1 MQRHPPTP
9 HISRPVL
16 SAWLR
21 WLGLALA
28 IALLGGCAYAPGL
41 SIGRSVT
48 TPDAQANPYSITTQR
63 SSLVPG
69 TQAGAGM
76 DAPPP
81 GTITA
86 ITPEQVRQQRAAQPT
101 DIAPDVKRLFGVAQ
115 TYTIGA
121 GDVLGI
127 TVWDHP
133 ELAATAAAGY
143 LVSADGRIQFPY
155 IGSTPLAGLT
165 EQGAN
170 DLLTKRLS
178 RYLKNPQ
185 ITLSIQSYRAA
196 SVYVDGEVRT
206 PGLQP
211 VNDLPMT
218 LPVVLGR
225 AGGLLPNA
233 DRSALALTR
242 DGATTRIN
250 LQQLTAQGINP
261 ANILLAS
268 GDMLRVPSRDE
279 SRIFVLGEVPRAGA
293 QSLRNGR
300 LSLNEAL
307 GDAGGINPTSGD
319 PRQVYVIRNGAAGNP
334 QIFHLDA
341 RTAVS
346 YALAEGF
353 ELKARDVVF
362 VDPVPLVSWNRVI
375 SLILPSAS
383 AVILTRDTVDAV
395 SP

>member
-1 MQRHPPTP
+1 MPRINST
-9 HISRPVL
+9 IFV
-16 SAWLR
+16 A
-21 WLGLALA
+21 LALLA
-28 IALLGGCAYAPGL
+28 TALLGGCAYAPGL

-48 TPDAQANPYSITTQR
+48 LPDDQTNPWSITTQR
-63 SSLVPG
+63 STPAPG
-69 TQAGAGM
+69 SPAGAAL

-81 GTITA
+81 GAVTA
-86 ITPEQVRQQRAAQPT
+86 ITPDLVRQQLAAQPAG
-101 DIAPDVKRLFGVAQ
+101 IAPDVKRLFGVAQ
-115 TYTIGA
+115 PYTIGA

-133 ELAATAAAGY
+133 ELATGAGGY
-143 LVSADGRIQFPY
+143 LVSASGQVQFPY

-170 DLLTKRLS
+170 DLLTKRLAK
-178 RYLKNPQ
+178 YIKNPQ
-185 ITLSIQSYRAA
+185 ITLSIQSYRAG

-225 AGGLLPNA
+225 AGGLAPNA

-250 LQQLTAQGINP
+250 LQQLTAQGVNP

-279 SRIFVLGEVPRAGA
+279 SRVFVLGEVPRAGA

-341 RTAVS
+341 RTAVA

-353 ELKARDVVF
+353 ELQARDVVF

-383 AVILTRDTVDAV
+383 AVILTRDTVNAV

>member
-1 MQRHPPTP
+1 MPRFKTTLL
-9 HISRPVL
+9 I
-16 SAWLR
+16 A
-21 WLGLALA
+21 LALLA
-28 IALLGGCAYAPGL
+28 TTLLGGCAYAPGL

-48 TPDAQANPYSITTQR
+48 SPDAQANPWSITTQR
-63 SSLVPG
+63 ASLVPG
-69 TQAGAGM
+69 VQASTGL

-81 GTITA
+81 GAVTTIT
-86 ITPEQVRQQRAAQPT
+86 PDLVRQQMAAQP
-101 DIAPDVKRLFGVAQ
+101 AGVAADVKRLFGVAQ
-115 TYTIGA
+115 PYTIGA

-127 TVWDHP
+127 TVWEHP
-133 ELAATAAAGY
+133 ELATGAGGY
-143 LVSADGRIQFPY
+143 LVSAAGQVQFPY

-170 DLLTKRLS
+170 DLLTQRLAK
-178 RYLKNPQ
+178 YLKNPQ
-185 ITLSIQSYRAA
+185 ITLSIQSYRAGN
-196 SVYVDGEVRT
+196 VYVDGEVRT

-211 VNDLPMT
+211 LNDLPMT

-225 AGGLLPNA
+225 AGGLGPNA

-242 DGATTRIN
+242 DGATTLIN

-319 PRQVYVIRNGAAGNP
+319 PRQVYIIRNGAVGNP

-341 RTAVS
+341 RTAVA

-353 ELKARDVVF
+353 ELRARDVVF

-383 AVILTRDTVDAV
+383 AVILTRDTANAV

>member
-1 MQRHPPTP
+1 MPRLTSS
-9 HISRPVL
+9 IL
-16 SAWLR
+16 IA
-21 WLGLALA
+21 LALLA
-28 IALLGGCAYAPGL
+28 TALLGGCAYAPGL

-48 TPDAQANPYSITTQR
+48 S
-63 SSLVPG
+63 PG
-69 TQAGAGM
+69 AQAGASA

-81 GTITA
+81 GAVTD
-86 ITPEQVRQQRAAQPT
+86 ITPDLVRQQLAAQPAG
-101 DIAPDVKRLFGVAQ
+101 IGPDVKRLFGVAQ

-133 ELAATAAAGY
+133 ELATAAGGY
-143 LVSADGRIQFPY
+143 LVSASGQVQFPY

-170 DLLTKRLS
+170 DLLTKRLAK
-178 RYLKNPQ
+178 YIKNPQ
-185 ITLSIQSYRAA
+185 ITLSIQSYRAG

-225 AGGLLPNA
+225 AGGLSASA

-242 DGATTRIN
+242 DGTTTRIN
-250 LQQLTAQGINP
+250 LQQLTAQGVNP

-268 GDMLRVPSRDE
+268 GDMLRVPNRDE
-279 SRIFVLGEVPRAGA
+279 SRIFVLGEVPRAGG
-293 QSLRNGR
+293 QLMRNGR
-300 LSLNEAL
+300 LTLNEAL

-319 PRQVYVIRNGAAGNP
+319 PRQVYVVRNGAAGNP

-341 RTAVS
+341 RTAVA

-383 AVILTRDTVDAV
+383 AVILTRDTVNAV

>member
-1 MQRHPPTP
+1 M
-9 HISRPVL
+9 SRFTSSIFV
-16 SAWLR
+16 A
-21 WLGLALA
+21 LALLA
-28 IALLGGCAYAPGL
+28 TTLLGGCAYAPGL
-41 SIGRSVT
+41 SIGRSVSS
-48 TPDAQANPYSITTQR
+48 PDAQANPWSITTQR
-63 SSLVPG
+63 SSPVPG
-69 TQAGAGM
+69 GAGL

-81 GTITA
+81 GAVTA
-86 ITPEQVRQQRAAQPT
+86 ITPDLVRQQLAAQPSG
-101 DIAPDVKRLFGVAQ
+101 IAPDVKRLFGVAQ
-115 TYTIGA
+115 PYTIGA
-121 GDVLGI
+121 GDVLAI

-133 ELAATAAAGY
+133 ELATTSTTAGAGGY
-143 LVSADGRIQFPY
+143 LVSASGHVQFPY
-155 IGSTPLAGLT
+155 IGSTPLVGLT

-178 RYLKNPQ
+178 KYIKNPQ
-185 ITLSIQSYRAA
+185 ITLSIQNYRAG

-225 AGGLLPNA
+225 AGGLGANA

-242 DGATTRIN
+242 SGITTRID
-250 LQQLTAQGINP
+250 LQQLTAQGVNP
-261 ANILLAS
+261 ANILLGS

-279 SRIFVLGEVPRAGA
+279 SRIFVLGEVPRAGG
-293 QSLRNGR
+293 QLMRNGR
-300 LSLNEAL
+300 LTLNEAL

-319 PRQVYVIRNGAAGNP
+319 PRQVYVVRNGNAGNP

-341 RTAVS
+341 RTAVA

-353 ELKARDVVF
+353 ELRARDVVF

-383 AVILTRDTVDAV
+383 AVILTRDTANAV

>member
-1 MQRHPPTP
+1 MPRLTSS
-9 HISRPVL
+9 IFVT
-16 SAWLR
+16 
-21 WLGLALA
+21 LALLA
-28 IALLGGCAYAPGL
+28 TALLGGCAYAPGL

-48 TPDAQANPYSITTQR
+48 APDAQANPWSITTQR
-63 SSLVPG
+63 ASTVPG
-69 TQAGAGM
+69 SPSGAGV

-81 GTITA
+81 GSITA
-86 ITPEQVRQQRAAQPT
+86 ITPDLVRQQLAAQPSG
-101 DIAPDVKRLFGVAQ
+101 IGPDVKRLFGVAQ

-121 GDVLGI
+121 GDVLAI

-133 ELAATAAAGY
+133 ELASGAGGY
-143 LVSADGRIQFPY
+143 LVSASGQVQFPY

-170 DLLTKRLS
+170 DLLSKRLAK
-178 RYLKNPQ
+178 YLKNPQ
-185 ITLSIQSYRAA
+185 ITLSIQSYRAG

-225 AGGLLPNA
+225 AGGLGPNA

-242 DGATTRIN
+242 DGITTRID

-261 ANILLAS
+261 ANILLGS
-268 GDMLRVPSRDE
+268 GDMLRVPGRDE
-279 SRIFVLGEVPRAGA
+279 SRIFVLGEVSRAGA
-293 QSLRNGR
+293 QLLRNGR
-300 LSLNEAL
+300 LTLNEAL
-307 GDAGGINPTSGD
+307 GDAGGISPASGD

-341 RTAVS
+341 RTAVA

-353 ELKARDVVF
+353 ELRSRDVVF

-383 AVILTRDTVDAV
+383 AVILTRDTVNAV

>member
-1 MQRHPPTP
+1 LVTTT
-9 HISRPVL
+9 
-16 SAWLR
+16 
-21 WLGLALA
+21 
-28 IALLGGCAYAPGL
+28 LLGGCAYAPGL
-41 SIGRSVT
+41 SIGRSVSA
-48 TPDAQANPYSITTQR
+48 PDAQDNPWSITTQR
-63 SSLVPG
+63 ASNVSGAPV
-69 TQAGAGM
+69 GAGV

-81 GTITA
+81 GTITP
-86 ITPEQVRQQRAAQPT
+86 ITPDLVRQQLAAHPGG
-101 DIAPDVKRLFGVAQ
+101 IAPEVKRLFGVAQ
-115 TYTIGA
+115 TYTIGP
-121 GDVLGI
+121 GDVLSI

-133 ELAATAAAGY
+133 ELATASGTAGASGY
-143 LVSADGRIQFPY
+143 LVSADGKVQFPY

-170 DLLTKRLS
+170 DLLTNRLAK
-178 RYLKNPQ
+178 YIKNPQ

-225 AGGLLPNA
+225 AGGLAPNA

-242 DGATTRIN
+242 NGVTTRIN
-250 LQQLTAQGINP
+250 LQQLTAQGVNP

-268 GDMLRVPSRDE
+268 GDMLRVPSREE

-293 QSLRNGR
+293 QALRNGR
-300 LSLNEAL
+300 LTLNEAL
-307 GDAGGINPTSGD
+307 GDAGGINPASGD
-319 PRQVYVIRNGAAGNP
+319 PRQVYVIRGGFAGNP

-341 RTAVS
+341 RTAVA

-353 ELKARDVVF
+353 ELKSRDVVF

-383 AVILTRDTVDAV
+383 AVIVTRDTANAV

>member
-1 MQRHPPTP
+1 M
-9 HISRPVL
+9 SRL
-16 SAWLR
+16 TTSIYIA
-21 WLGLALA
+21 LALLA
-28 IALLGGCAYAPGL
+28 TALLGGCAYAPGL
-41 SIGRSVT
+41 SIGRSVSS
-48 TPDAQANPYSITTQR
+48 PDAQANPWSITTQR
-63 SSLVPG
+63 ASTVPG
-69 TQAGAGM
+69 SPSGAGI

-81 GTITA
+81 GAVTA
-86 ITPEQVRQQRAAQPT
+86 ITPDLVRQQLAAQPSG
-101 DIAPDVKRLFGVAQ
+101 ISADVKRLFGVAQ
-115 TYTIGA
+115 PYTIGA
-121 GDVLGI
+121 GDVLAI

-133 ELAATAAAGY
+133 ELAMASGTTAAGGY
-143 LVSADGRIQFPY
+143 LVSASGQVQFPY

-178 RYLKNPQ
+178 KYLKNPQ
-185 ITLSIQSYRAA
+185 ITLSIQSYRAG

-225 AGGLLPNA
+225 AGGLAPNA

-242 DGATTRIN
+242 DGATTRID

-261 ANILLAS
+261 ANILLGS

-293 QSLRNGR
+293 QMLRNGR
-300 LSLNEAL
+300 LTLNEAL

-341 RTAVS
+341 RTAVA

-353 ELKARDVVF
+353 ELKSRDVVF

-383 AVILTRDTVDAV
+383 AVILTRDTVNAV

>member
-1 MQRHPPTP
+1 MPRFKTTLL
-9 HISRPVL
+9 I
-16 SAWLR
+16 A
-21 WLGLALA
+21 LALLA
-28 IALLGGCAYAPGL
+28 TTLLGGCAYAPGL

-48 TPDAQANPYSITTQR
+48 SPDAQANPWSITTQR
-63 SSLVPG
+63 ASLVPG
-69 TQAGAGM
+69 SQASTGL

-81 GTITA
+81 GAVTTIT
-86 ITPEQVRQQRAAQPT
+86 PDLVRQQMAAQP
-101 DIAPDVKRLFGVAQ
+101 AGVAADVKRLFGVAQ
-115 TYTIGA
+115 PYTIGA

-133 ELAATAAAGY
+133 ELATGAGGY
-143 LVSADGRIQFPY
+143 LVSAAGQVQFPY
-155 IGSTPLAGLT
+155 IGSTPLVGLT

-170 DLLTKRLS
+170 DLLTQRLAK
-178 RYLKNPQ
+178 YLKNPQ
-185 ITLSIQSYRAA
+185 ITLSIQSYRAGN
-196 SVYVDGEVRT
+196 VYVDGEVRT

-211 VNDLPMT
+211 LNDLPMT

-225 AGGLLPNA
+225 AGGLGANA

-242 DGATTRIN
+242 DGATTLIN

-319 PRQVYVIRNGAAGNP
+319 PRQVYIIRNGAVGNP

-341 RTAVS
+341 RTAVA

-353 ELKARDVVF
+353 ELRARDVVF

-383 AVILTRDTVDAV
+383 AVILTRDTANAV

>member
-1 MQRHPPTP
+1 MPRLYPSLFIT
-9 HISRPVL
+9 
-16 SAWLR
+16 
-21 WLGLALA
+21 LALA
-28 IALLGGCAYAPGL
+28 TTLLGGCAYAPGL
-41 SIGRSVT
+41 SIGRSVN
-48 TPDAQANPYSITTQR
+48 TPDAQAKPWSITSQ
-63 SSLVPG
+63 VPG
-69 TQAGAGM
+69 TATGEGA

-81 GTITA
+81 GAVTA
-86 ITPEQVRQQRAAQPT
+86 ITPELVRQQLAARPT
-101 DIAPDVKRLFGVAQ
+101 DIGADVKRLFGVAQ
-115 TYTIGA
+115 TYTIGP

-133 ELAATAAAGY
+133 ELASGTAGASGY
-143 LVSADGRIQFPY
+143 LVSADGKVQFPY
-155 IGSTPLAGLT
+155 IGSTQLAGLT

-170 DLLTKRLS
+170 DLLTKHLAK
-178 RYLKNPQ
+178 YIKNPQ

-211 VNDLPMT
+211 VNDMPMT

-225 AGGLLPNA
+225 AGGLQPNA

-242 DGATTRIN
+242 DGVTTRIN

-268 GDMLRVPSRDE
+268 GDMLRVPNRDE

-293 QSLRNGR
+293 QALRNGR
-300 LSLNEAL
+300 LTLNEAL
-307 GDAGGINPTSGD
+307 GDAGGINPASGD

-341 RTAVS
+341 RTAVA
-346 YALAEGF
+346 YALSEGF
-353 ELKARDVVF
+353 ELKSRDVVF

-383 AVILTRDTVDAV
+383 AVILTRDTANAV

>member
-1 MQRHPPTP
+1 MPRHTSSFL
-9 HISRPVL
+9 I
-16 SAWLR
+16 A
-21 WLGLALA
+21 LALFA
-28 IALLGGCAYAPGL
+28 SALLGGCAYAPGL
-41 SIGRSVT
+41 SIGRSVSE
-48 TPDAQANPYSITTQR
+48 PDAQTLTTQR
-63 SSLVPG
+63 DNG
-69 TQAGAGM
+69 

-81 GTITA
+81 GAVTA
-86 ITPEQVRQQRAAQPT
+86 ITPELVRQQLAAQPGG
-101 DIAPDVKRLFGVAQ
+101 IAPEVKRLFGVPKP
-115 TYTIGA
+115 YTIGA

-133 ELAATAAAGY
+133 ELASGAGGY
-143 LVSADGRIQFPY
+143 LVSASGHVQFPY

-170 DLLTKRLS
+170 DLLAKRLA
-178 RYLKNPQ
+178 RYIKKPQ
-185 ITLSIQSYRAA
+185 ITLSVQSYRAG

-211 VNDLPMT
+211 INDLPMT

-225 AGGLLPNA
+225 AGGMAPNA

-261 ANILLAS
+261 ANILLAT

-293 QSLRNGR
+293 QVLRDGRRSL
-300 LSLNEAL
+300 SEAL

-319 PRQVYVIRNGAAGNP
+319 PRQVYVVRNAAAGTP

-341 RTAVS
+341 RTAVA
-346 YALAEGF
+346 YALAESF

-383 AVILTRDTVDAV
+383 AVILTRDTANAV

>member
-1 MQRHPPTP
+1 MPRINST
-9 HISRPVL
+9 IFV
-16 SAWLR
+16 A
-21 WLGLALA
+21 LALLA
-28 IALLGGCAYAPGL
+28 TALLGGCAYAPGL

-48 TPDAQANPYSITTQR
+48 LPDNQANPWSITTQR
-63 SSLVPG
+63 TTPAPG
-69 TQAGAGM
+69 STAGAAL

-81 GTITA
+81 GAVTA
-86 ITPEQVRQQRAAQPT
+86 ITPDLVRQQLAAQPAG
-101 DIAPDVKRLFGVAQ
+101 IAPDVKHLFGVAQ
-115 TYTIGA
+115 PYTIGA

-133 ELAATAAAGY
+133 ELATGATAGASGY
-143 LVSADGRIQFPY
+143 LVSASGHIQFPY

-170 DLLTKRLS
+170 DLLTKRLAK
-178 RYLKNPQ
+178 YIKNPQ
-185 ITLSIQSYRAA
+185 ITLSIQSYRAG

-225 AGGLLPNA
+225 AGGLATNA

-250 LQQLTAQGINP
+250 LQQLTAQGVNP

-341 RTAVS
+341 RTAVA

-353 ELKARDVVF
+353 ELQARDVVF